1 MQMIRL
7 VVVDVDGVLS
17 HGEAAP
23 LDFAVLQR
31 LAEVNDRAHQDPT
44 SPALTL
50 CTGRPAPYVEVLM
63 QAIHGCYP
71 AIYENGAGL
80 YIPKPYGFKWHPTIT
95 PATQARIVQLQV
107 ALHDVLVVADLAY
120 FQPGKAAS
128 LSLFPCPGVSLDE
141 LSRKAGQVAD
151 DLGGQFVIERAMTCI
166 NVLVRGVDKAEGV
179 RWLSGET
186 GIPLG
191 EMAGV
196 GDSQSDMKFMQLL
209 RWSGAPANAHASVKQ
224 LAHYTSPYDDG
235 PGLVDILA
243 RLPRT

>member
-7 VVVDVDGVLS
+7 VVVDVDGVVS
-17 HGEAAP
+17 RGEAAP

-31 LAEVNDRAHQDPT
+31 LAEFNDRARCDQ
-44 SPALTL
+44 SYPAITL

-63 QAIHGCYP
+63 QAVHGYYP
-71 AIYENGAGL
+71 AIYENGGGL
-80 YIPKPYGFKWHPTIT
+80 YIPEPYGFKWHPAIT
-95 PATQARIVQLQV
+95 PATQARLARLQTV
-107 ALHDVLVVADLAY
+107 LHEALVEVDLAY
-120 FQPGKAAS
+120 LQPGKAAS

-141 LSRKAGQVAD
+141 LSRQAGQVTS

-179 RWLSGET
+179 RWLSRET

-191 EMAGV
+191 AMAGV
-196 GDSQSDMKFMQLL
+196 GDSESDVKFMQLL
-209 RWSGAPANAHASVKQ
+209 RWSGAPSNAHASVKQ
-224 LAHYTSPYDDG
+224 LAHYTSPYDNG
-235 PGLVDILA
+235 SGLVDILT